1 METDFQPF
9 NWLRIFVGLQPPS
22 YLFEVAMRCVIV
34 FCLLIL
40 VMRMMGKRGQSN
52 LSPMQQMLLI
62 ALGSAAGD
70 ALVYPTVP
78 LLVTSLVLFGVTGL
92 TVVLELLDL
101 RFPRVRRFVEPR
113 PRVLVRDGTVDDQAL
128 RAERTQ
134 RGELYAQLRLAGAR
148 SLTQVDLAILEGT
161 GEMSVF
167 LNKQPPS
174 DHGLLDEATPF
185 AGITWQP
192 PPK

>member
-1 METDFQPF
+1 METNFQPF

-22 YLFEVAMRCVIV
+22 YLFEVAMRCLLV

-52 LSPMQQMLLI
+52 LSPMQQMLFI

-78 LLVTSLVLFGVTGL
+78 LLITSVVLFGVTGL
-92 TVVLELLDL
+92 TVVLDWLDERITPL
-101 RFPRVRRFVEPR
+101 RRFVEPQ
-113 PRVLVRDGTVDDQAL
+113 PRILVRDGTVDEEAL

-134 RGELYAQLRLAGAR
+134 RDELYAQLRLAGAR
-148 SLTQVDLAILEGT
+148 SLAQVDLAILEGT

-167 LNKQPPS
+167 LNKQAPA
-174 DHGLLDEATPF
+174 DQGLLDDAV
-185 AGITWQP
+185 A
-192 PPK
+192 KSASKSA

>member
-1 METDFQPF
+1 METHFQPF

-22 YLFEVAMRCVIV
+22 YLFEVAMRCIIV
-34 FCLLIL
+34 FLLLIL

-78 LLVTSLVLFGVTGL
+78 LLITSLVLFGVTGL
-92 TVVLELLDL
+92 TVVLEWLDVH
-101 RFPRVRRFVEPR
+101 FMPVRRFVEPR
-113 PRVLVRDGTVDDQAL
+113 PRILVRDGAVDQKAL

-134 RGELYAQLRLAGAR
+134 QGELYAQLRLAGAR
-148 SLTQVDLAILEGT
+148 SLSQVDFAILEGT
-161 GEMSVF
+161 GKMSVF
-167 LNKQPPS
+167 LNKKQPS
-174 DHGLLDEATPF
+174 DQGLLDEAIAND
-185 AGITWQP
+185 AG
-192 PPK
+192 KSS